1 MKNLLYSIVLF
12 MLVGCGKN
20 SVEETKKLNSNNPL
34 LKVKKSA
41 LNVSQKER
49 LLELN
54 NTHILKIEEL
64 KVKKELNLANIVA
77 QKEQKLKEL
86 ELQKAQVESNKIIT
100 VAKINSSKELKLKE
114 QDSSLYK
121 VVSIIVALILI
132 IFAILKYLSTLS
144 KRRQELELKEREL
157 QHQAYIEDI
166 KSKHQ
171 HISKMLDIIS
181 DEKSDKEIKKSMT
194 KLLERGKG
202 NILEHKK

>member
-1 MKNLLYSIVLF
+1 

-41 LNVSQKER
+41 LKVSQKER

-64 KVKKELNLANIVA
+64 KVKKELNLASIVA

-86 ELQKAQVESNKIIT
+86 ELQKETQIAKSMLQKAQVESNKTIT
-100 VAKINSSKELKLKE
+100 VAKINSSKEVKLKE

-121 VVSIIVALILI
+121 VASIIVALILI
-132 IFAILKYLSTLS
+132 FFAILKYLSTLS

-157 QHQAYIEDI
+157 QHQAYMEDI

-202 NILEHKK
+202 NILEHK